1 MDEQR
6 STEQETAQ
14 AGLTA
19 DERQRAIDIITE
31 LEERKSH
38 VTAQNGVITHKKK
51 PQKPPITDFG
61 LLKVQEVEEK
71 EPEWLIPGYI
81 PKGQITVLAGD
92 GGAGKTSVWCA
103 ISAAVSSGA
112 KCFLNGDNPFLGND
126 EPQKVLFFSSEDSVE
141 YTLKG
146 RLRKN
151 GANMDNLLTMRLSDE
166 RFAELKFNT
175 ELLESLIREH
185 KPALVVFDP
194 IQSFVPT
201 DIQMGQRN
209 EMRDCLNGLIGLGE
223 KYGSTF
229 LIVVHTNK
237 QSNIW
242 GRKRIADSAD
252 IWDIARS
259 VLIVGEAD
267 EEGTRYISHEKSN
280 YGEREQTVLFR
291 LDSGKVVFEKYTQKT
306 DRDYVSLNSEYRQI
320 PQIESAKSLIL
331 ECLAD
336 GQKEASELDE
346 ALKAFGV
353 SKSTVSKA
361 KTELSKEGKL
371 ITKMRVSAKRR
382 NFTGS
387 FAVLRLLHLP
397 LYTVEKKRSKAQS
410 R

>member
-291 LDSGKVVFEKYTQKT
+291 LDSGEVKFQEYSEKR
-306 DRDYVSLNSEYRQI
+306 DRDFVAEASEFLKQN
-320 PQIESAKSLIL
+320 PQREEVKAFIL
-331 ECLAD
+331 EYLSD
-336 GQKEASELDE
+336 GQKEVSELDDAMK
-346 ALKAFGV
+346 ALGVTKATLGR
-353 SKSTVSKA
+353 A
-361 KTELSKEGKL
+361 KTDLKKEGRIEYKSIGFGKERKSYWSL
-371 ITKMRVSAKRR
+371 RQPFHAPSPPIYSEEMR
-382 NFTGS
+382 
-387 FAVLRLLHLP
+387 
-397 LYTVEKKRSKAQS
+397 
-410 R
+410 